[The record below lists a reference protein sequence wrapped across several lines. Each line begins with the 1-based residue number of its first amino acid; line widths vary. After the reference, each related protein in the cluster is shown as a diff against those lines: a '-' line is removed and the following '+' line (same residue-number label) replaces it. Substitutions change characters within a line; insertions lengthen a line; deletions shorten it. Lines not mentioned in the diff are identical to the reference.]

1 MDIKPRVRW
10 QREEGRV
17 GLEEER
23 NCEEEEGGIEERK
36 GKEEEEGLDFISFGK
51 KESKKNR

>member
-1 MDIKPRVRW
+1 MWNLIKCK
-10 QREEGRV
+10 EE
-17 GLEEER
+17 
-23 NCEEEEGGIEERK
+23 EEEEGGIEERK